1 MDFIPEVKMDFI
13 PSDNEEEIDAD
24 SGEENPNFRYE
35 EEKEKKDEIVELPTK
50 KSDGMDINTIFNM
63 PDDTPVR
70 LTKKGKPFKKRPP
83 MSEAHKE
90 KLKEARVKAM
100 ESRQNKAKERK
111 ELKSLDIKEK
121 ELLKKQRVK
130 KIQKLEEDVEQPFEP
145 RPPTPKQEPVDV
157 EKAVFEGINKYE
169 TLRKQRKK
177 EKQKLQAKEDEDN
190 KIRDTLMRAVEPKK
204 KLYNPYAGCY

>member
-1 MDFIPEVKMDFI
+1 
-13 PSDNEEEIDAD
+13 
-24 SGEENPNFRYE
+24 
-35 EEKEKKDEIVELPTK
+35 
-50 KSDGMDINTIFNM
+50 
-63 PDDTPVR
+63 
-70 LTKKGKPFKKRPP
+70 
-83 MSEAHKE
+83 
-90 KLKEARVKAM
+90 M

-121 ELLKKQRVK
+121 ELLKRQRVK
-130 KIQKLEEDVEQPFEP
+130 KIQKLEEDVANEVVEP
-145 RPPTPKQEPVDV
+145 LERRVPTPMQEPVDV

-177 EKQKLQAKEDEDN
+177 EKQKLQAKEAEDN